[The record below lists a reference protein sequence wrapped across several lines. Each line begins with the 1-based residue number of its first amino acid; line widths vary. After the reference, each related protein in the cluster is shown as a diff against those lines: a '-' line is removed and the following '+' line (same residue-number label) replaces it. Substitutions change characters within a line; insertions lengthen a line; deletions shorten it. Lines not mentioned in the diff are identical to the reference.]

1 MKALLYSATS
11 LYLGILASLAVA
23 AAGDCPAHAM
33 SPKAAPMAT
42 DAVDSRTQLGKPESA
57 DIVVSP
63 TVFIVEEELCIW
75 RQGQWASEPS
85 ECLGLSL
92 APRVGLAAR

>member
-11 LYLGILASLAVA
+11 LYVGILASLAVA
-23 AAGDCPAHAM
+23 AAGGCPAHAM
-33 SPKAAPMAT
+33 STPEFALSPNAAPMAT
-42 DAVDSRTQLGKPESA
+42 AAVDSRAQLGKTESA

-75 RQGQWASEPS
+75 RQGQWASERS
-85 ECLGLSL
+85 
-92 APRVGLAAR
+92 

>member
-23 AAGDCPAHAM
+23 AAGGCPAHAM
-33 SPKAAPMAT
+33 SPMAAPT
-42 DAVDSRTQLGKPESA
+42 DAVDSRAQLGSPASA
-57 DIVVSP
+57 DIVAST

-75 RQGQWASEPS
+75 RQGQWASERS
-85 ECLGLSL
+85 ECLGLNL
-92 APRVGLAAR
+92 APRAGVAAR